1 VSWGERVKLSS
12 ARREAKI
19 LSYPVPE
26 GKQAKLPSVTTK
38 RRKQMEQKEERVQV
52 YDVTALT
59 SLEKLEPVRVRPG
72 MYIGSTGI
80 KGLHHCIWEILDN
93 AIDEISNGFG
103 DSAAVILNKDKTVTI
118 VDNGRGIPTGMH
130 PTKKKSGVEMV
141 FTELHTGGKFNN
153 DVYKTSGGL
162 HGVGAAVVNALS
174 KWLEVEVKQNG
185 RIYKQRFENAYDR
198 TVKREMPGTPV
209 TSLEALG
216 STKETGTKV
225 TFMPDKDVFSVTEF
239 KFEVIDE
246 RLQELAFQNKGITLK
261 LVDNRKDEVVE
272 KEYHSERGLLDF
284 IDYLNESKTPLH
296 NPPILFDGEREVNG
310 LNMYG
315 EVCVQFTDSTT
326 EYIASYVNNIPTTES
341 GTHESGFKT
350 GMTRA
355 FKEWAKKLNLI
366 KEKDKEFEG
375 DDLREGMTAIVRIK
389 ISNPIFEGQTKT
401 KLGNTEAYTM
411 MNDLAYT
418 KFSEWIEDN
427 KDTAASMINNALDA
441 AARREKI
448 KKINEAEKKKIG
460 KGTAPLAGKIAV
472 CTMKDPTVCEFI
484 VVEGD
489 SAGGSAKQARDR
501 RFQTIMPSKGKIMNT
516 EKQKLENVLGS
527 EELKIF
533 NTAIGTGVLDN
544 CKEDDLKYDKIIIM
558 SDADVDG
565 YHIRT
570 LWMTYIYRY
579 MRSIIANGHLYLA
592 QPPLYKVYKQGKGG
606 EIVKYA
612 YSDDELEKVKK
623 EVGKGALLQRY
634 KGLGEMNPQQLWET
648 TLNPETRTLHQITI
662 EDAAKAEKMVS
673 LLMGDV
679 VAPRKNYMYKYAE
692 F

>member
-1 VSWGERVKLSS
+1 
-12 ARREAKI
+12 
-19 LSYPVPE
+19 
-26 GKQAKLPSVTTK
+26 
-38 RRKQMEQKEERVQV
+38 MEYMEEKVQV

-80 KGLHHCIWEILDN
+80 KGLHHCIWEVLDN

-103 DSAAVILNKDKTVTI
+103 NKATIILNKDKSVTVI
-118 VDNGRGIPTGMH
+118 DNGRGIPTGMH

-174 KWLEVEVKQNG
+174 KWLEVEVRQNG
-185 RIYKQRFENAYDR
+185 HIYKQRFENAYDK

-209 TSLEALG
+209 TQLKIIG
-216 STKETGTKV
+216 DTTETGTKV
-225 TFMPDKDVFSVTEF
+225 TFMPDSEVFSTTDF
-239 KFEVIDE
+239 KFDVVDE
-246 RLQELAFQNKGITLK
+246 RLQELAFQNKGIILK
-261 LVDNRKDEVVE
+261 LIDDRKEELVE

-284 IDYLNESKTPLH
+284 IDYLNESKTTLH
-296 NPPILFDGEREVNG
+296 NPPILFEGEREVNG

-315 EVCVQFTDSTT
+315 EVCIQFTDSTT

-427 KDTAASMINNALDA
+427 KETAGSLINNAVEA

-472 CTMKDPTVCEFI
+472 CTLKDSSVCEFI

-501 RFQTIMPSKGKIMNT
+501 RFQSIMPSKGKIMNT

-544 CKEDDLKYDKIIIM
+544 YNETDLKYDKIIIL

-579 MRSIIANGHLYLA
+579 MKPLIANGHLYLA
-592 QPPLYKVYKQGKGG
+592 QPPLYKVYKHGKGG
-606 EIVKYA
+606 EISRYA
-612 YSDDELEKVKK
+612 YSDEELQKAKK
-623 EVGKGALLQRY
+623 EIGKGSLIQRY
-634 KGLGEMNPQQLWET
+634 KGLGEMNPEQLWQT

-673 LLMGDV
+673 LLMGEV
-679 VAPRKNYMYKYAE
+679 VAPRKSYMYKYAE